1 MYFCKRKLKLKN
13 KMANVKNLKKDI
25 NYVLGDIIEAVYLF
39 EMSTTGKPTEATN
52 ALIDE
57 AIGSFDTLITKV
69 NAKKVENKKA
79 HFKQINVELEQ
90 TANQL
95 IAKINDL

>member
-1 MYFCKRKLKLKN
+1 
-13 KMANVKNLKKDI
+13 MANIKNLKKDI

-39 EMSTTGKPTEATN
+39 EISTTGKPTAETN
-52 ALIDE
+52 GLIDE
-57 AIGSFDTLITKV
+57 AIAAFDTLIVKV
-69 NAKKVENKKA
+69 NAKNVENKKA

-95 IAKINDL
+95 IAKINGLR